1 MRDPGE
7 ASAIAVANRRARAA
21 VKRDVESGRRDPL
34 EVAHSAWADRSS
46 SESSLR
52 VVEFLLSMRG
62 IGETKLPE
70 ILSATGISPRK
81 RLGFL
86 GARQQRSL
94 TEWLAGRS
102 AGRSAGRPKI
112 ARAGRLIVV
121 AGPTAVG
128 KGTVVARIRELF
140 PTVLFSVSAT
150 TRQPRPGETNGV
162 HYYFVSSDEFDKLVQ
177 TGQMLE
183 WALVHGDNRY
193 GTPRKPIVDAL
204 NAGQNVI
211 LEIDI
216 QGAWQ
221 VKETM
226 PSAILVFLAPPSWDE
241 LVRRLTARGTE
252 TPDEQQRRLETATA
266 ELEAQGRFDYTIV
279 NDDVDRAA
287 KAVVELITEL

>member
-1 MRDPGE
+1 MRDPRE

-21 VKRDVESGRRDPL
+21 VKRDIESGRRDPL

-46 SESSLR
+46 TESSLR
-52 VVEFLLSMRG
+52 VVEFLLSIRG

-94 TEWLAGRS
+94 TEWLTE
-102 AGRSAGRPKI
+102 RSAGRPQV
-112 ARAGRLIVV
+112 ARTGRLIVV

-140 PTVLFSVSAT
+140 PNVLFSVSAT

-162 HYYFVSSDEFDKLVQ
+162 HYYFVSSDEFDKMVE

-183 WALVHGDNRY
+183 WALVHGENRY

-221 VKETM
+221 VKESM
-226 PSAILVFLAPPSWDE
+226 PSAILVFLAPPSWEE

-252 TPDEQQRRLETATA
+252 SVDEQQRRLETATA

>member
-1 MRDPGE
+1 MRDPRE

-21 VKRDVESGRRDPL
+21 VKRDIESGRRDAL
-34 EVAHSAWADRSS
+34 EVAHSAWADRSG
-46 SESSLR
+46 SEGSLR
-52 VVEFLLSMRG
+52 VVEFLLSIRG

-70 ILSATGISPRK
+70 ILAATGISPRK

-94 TEWLAGRS
+94 AEWLTERS
-102 AGRSAGRPKI
+102 AARPKV

-140 PTVLFSVSAT
+140 PNVLFSVSAT

-162 HYYFVSSDEFDKLVQ
+162 HYYFVSSDEFDKLVE

-183 WALVHGDNRY
+183 WALVHGENRY

-221 VKETM
+221 VKESM
-226 PSAILVFLAPPSWDE
+226 PSAILVFLAPPSWEE

-252 TPDEQQRRLETATA
+252 SVDEQQRRLETATA
-266 ELEAQGRFDYTIV
+266 ELEAQGRFDYTII

>member
-1 MRDPGE
+1 VRDPRE

-21 VKRDVESGRRDPL
+21 VKRDIESGRRDAID
-34 EVAHSAWADRSS
+34 VAKSAWADRSS

-62 IGETKLPE
+62 IGDTKLTE
-70 ILSATGISPRK
+70 ILSVTGISPRK

-86 GARQQRSL
+86 GARQQRAL
-94 TEWLAGRS
+94 TEWLTE
-102 AGRSAGRPKI
+102 RSAGRPKGV
-112 ARAGRLIVV
+112 REGRLIVV

-140 PTVLFSVSAT
+140 PNVLFSVSAT
-150 TRQPRPGETNGV
+150 TRQPRPSETNGV
-162 HYYFVSSDEFDKLVQ
+162 HYYFVSSDEFDKLVE

-183 WALVHGDNRY
+183 WALVHGENRY

-221 VKETM
+221 VKESM
-226 PSAILVFLAPPSWDE
+226 PTAILVFLAPPTWDE

>member
-1 MRDPGE
+1 MRDPRE

-21 VKRDVESGRRDPL
+21 VKRDIESGRRDPL

-46 SESSLR
+46 TESSLR
-52 VVEFLLSMRG
+52 VVEFLLSIRG

-94 TEWLAGRS
+94 TEWLTE
-102 AGRSAGRPKI
+102 RSAGRPQV
-112 ARAGRLIVV
+112 ARTGRLIVV

-140 PTVLFSVSAT
+140 PNVLFSVSAT

-162 HYYFVSSDEFDKLVQ
+162 HYYFVSSDEFDKLVE

-183 WALVHGDNRY
+183 WALVHGENRY

-221 VKETM
+221 VKESM
-226 PSAILVFLAPPSWDE
+226 PSAILVFLAPPSWEE

-252 TPDEQQRRLETATA
+252 SVDEQQRRLETATA

>member
-1 MRDPGE
+1 MRDPRE

-34 EVAHSAWADRSS
+34 EVAKSAWADRSRP
-46 SESSLR
+46 EGSLR
-52 VVEFLLSMRG
+52 VVEFLLSIRG
-62 IGETKLPE
+62 IGETKLPQ
-70 ILSATGISPRK
+70 ILYATGISSRK

-86 GARQQRSL
+86 GARQQRALVDWL
-94 TEWLAGRS
+94 TE
-102 AGRSAGRPKI
+102 RSAGRPQV
-112 ARAGRLIVV
+112 ARTGRLIVV

-140 PTVLFSVSAT
+140 PNVLFSVSAT

-162 HYYFVSSDEFDKLVQ
+162 HYYFVSSDEFDKLVE

-183 WALVHGDNRY
+183 WALVHGENRY

-221 VKETM
+221 VKQSM
-226 PSAILVFLAPPSWDE
+226 PSAILVFLAPPSWEE

-252 TPDEQQRRLETATA
+252 TPNEQQRRLETATA

-287 KAVVELITEL
+287 KAVVDLITEL